1 MNDTHADVTEI
12 ADGIYRISTFVPEV
26 TPTGFTFNQFLLA
39 AEEPLL
45 FHAGHRA
52 MFPLIAEAVAT
63 VLPVESVRWI
73 SFGHV
78 EADESGATNM
88 WLNAAPASEVAFGA
102 LGCQISLADLCD
114 RAPRPLAEGEVLD
127 LGGKRVRQI
136 STPHVPHGWEAQ
148 VMFEETTGTLLCGD
162 LLTHAGRPPAVTTDD
177 VVGPALEAEAMF
189 HAMSGAPHTADVI
202 RSLGDLRPTTLAL
215 MHGSSYR
222 GDGRQVLY
230 DLAAG
235 IEAAAA

>member
-1 MNDTHADVTEI
+1 MSFPPACSSVLSWSKRCPVSALPSRKMTL
-12 ADGIYRISTFVPEV
+12 YS
-26 TPTGFTFNQFLLA
+26 
-39 AEEPLL
+39 PLCCSL
-45 FHAGHRA
+45 NFWTSL
-52 MFPLIAEAVAT
+52 PAV
-63 VLPVESVRWI
+63 SV
-73 SFGHV
+73 S
-78 EADESGATNM
+78 SGAEVKTSSIGPPACCCPPPHPAAPS
-88 WLNAAPASEVAFGA
+88 NAAPASEVAFGA

-136 STPHVPHGWEAQ
+136 STPHVPYGWEAQ

-222 GDGRQVLY
+222 GDGHQVLY